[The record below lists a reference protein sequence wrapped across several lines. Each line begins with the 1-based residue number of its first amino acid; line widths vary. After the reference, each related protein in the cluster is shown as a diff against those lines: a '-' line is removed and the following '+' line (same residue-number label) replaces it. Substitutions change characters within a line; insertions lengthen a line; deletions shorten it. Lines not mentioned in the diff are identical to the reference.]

1 MVEWGAR
8 RLVAPGDWLMISAAD
23 GGALALSARRPTKVA
38 AVALANKSR
47 PHRMGRDDARRSLSS
62 QEEIAQPA

>member
-1 MVEWGAR
+1 MEWGAR

-23 GGALALSARRPTKVA
+23 GGALALLARRPTKVA
-38 AVALANKSR
+38 AVALADKS
-47 PHRMGRDDARRSLSS
+47 ARIAWAVMTRGEAYRS